1 MADLGR
7 LDGGGSQ
14 LGEIVDELQEIVDEE
29 AGKNALLARL
39 TLLSEASTVLTE
51 TLDPDAALYRLAQLV
66 VPVLGDWCGVHVL
79 DEAGGVRTAAAAH
92 GDPGGT
98 ALMEDDLDASPGL
111 ASTSPVGDVLKGG
124 KPQLIRAVTDE
135 LLASS
140 ASSSEQL
147 EIFRAMG
154 IESAVVVPLRGRARI
169 LGALSVVSAGSGR
182 RLDDADLA
190 VAIDL
195 GRKAGLA
202 VENAQLYQ
210 RARHVAKAFEQVL
223 VPERLATVPGLDVAA
238 RYLPAA
244 GAEMGGDWYDV
255 IPFSDGP
262 VGLVIGDVIGHDLR
276 ASSIMASLRTAVR
289 AYAWTRS
296 SPAVVVD
303 YVDGLA
309 RGLEADQMATLIYG
323 IYEPTTRRLRW
334 SNAGHL
340 PPLLIGPGPT
350 ATYLEEPSSV
360 LVGAM
365 GGLPYSEGKIDLD
378 PGSTVL
384 FYTDGLI
391 QERGGL
397 VSEGL
402 DRLRQLAATQWATA
416 PGQLINTILA
426 TMLGEDQRADDIAI
440 LCVRVKP

>member
-14 LGEIVDELQEIVDEE
+14 LEEIGPDE
-29 AGKNALLARL
+29 AGKDALLARL

-79 DEAGGVRTAAAAH
+79 DETGAVRTAAAAH
-92 GDPGGT
+92 RDPAGT
-98 ALMEDDLDASPGL
+98 AWVDDGLDASPGL
-111 ASTSPVGDVLKGG
+111 ASTSPVAGVLKGG
-124 KPQLIRAVTDE
+124 EPQLIRAVTDE
-135 LLASS
+135 LLVSS
-140 ASSSEQL
+140 AGSSEQL
-147 EIFRAMG
+147 EVFRALG
-154 IESAVVVPLRGRARI
+154 IESAIVVPLRGRARV
-169 LGALSVVSAGSGR
+169 LGAMAVVSAESGR

-190 VAIDL
+190 VAVDL

-210 RARHVAKAFEQVL
+210 RARQVAEAFEQGL
-223 VPERLATVPGLDVAA
+223 VPDE
-238 RYLPAA
+238 
-244 GAEMGGDWYDV
+244 
-255 IPFSDGP
+255 
-262 VGLVIGDVIGHDLR
+262 
-276 ASSIMASLRTAVR
+276 
-289 AYAWTRS
+289 
-296 SPAVVVD
+296 
-303 YVDGLA
+303 LA

-323 IYEPTTRRLRW
+323 IYEPVTRRLRW

-340 PPLLIGPGPT
+340 PPLVIGPGPT
-350 ATYLEEPSSV
+350 ATYLEQPSSV

-365 GGLPYSEGKIDLD
+365 GGLSYSEGEVDLA

-402 DRLRQLAATQWATA
+402 DRLNQLAATQSGAD
-416 PGQLINTILA
+416 PVQLINRILA
-426 TMLGEDQRADDIAI
+426 TMLGEDQRADDIAL
-440 LCVRVKP
+440 LCIRVEH

>member
-14 LGEIVDELQEIVDEE
+14 LEEIGPDE
-29 AGKNALLARL
+29 AGKDALLARL

-79 DEAGGVRTAAAAH
+79 DETGAVRTAAAAH
-92 GDPGGT
+92 RDPAGT
-98 ALMEDDLDASPGL
+98 AWVDDGLEASPGL
-111 ASTSPVGDVLKGG
+111 ASTSTVAGVLEGG
-124 KPQLIRAVTDE
+124 EPQLIRAVSDE
-135 LLASS
+135 LLVSS
-140 ASSSEQL
+140 AGSSEQL
-147 EIFRAMG
+147 EVFRALG
-154 IESAVVVPLRGRARI
+154 IESAIVVPLRGRARV
-169 LGALSVVSAGSGR
+169 LGAMAVVSAESGR

-190 VAIDL
+190 VAVDL

-210 RARHVAKAFEQVL
+210 RARQVAEAFEQGL
-223 VPERLATVPGLDVAA
+223 VPDRLATVPGLDVAA
-238 RYLPAA
+238 RYLPAG
-244 GAEMGGDWYDV
+244 GAEVGGDWYDV
-255 IPFSDGP
+255 IPFSDGR

-289 AYAWTRS
+289 AYAWTGS
-296 SPAVVVD
+296 PPAVVVD
-303 YVDGLA
+303 YVDELA

-323 IYEPTTRRLRW
+323 IYEPVTRRLRW

-340 PPLLIGPGPT
+340 PPLVIGPGPT
-350 ATYLEEPSSV
+350 ATYLEQPSSV

-365 GGLPYSEGKIDLD
+365 GGLSYSEGEVDLA

-402 DRLRQLAATQWATA
+402 DRLNQLAATQSGAD
-416 PGQLINTILA
+416 PVQLINRILA
-426 TMLGEDQRADDIAI
+426 TMLGEDQRADDIAL
-440 LCVRVKP
+440 LCIRVEH

>member
-1 MADLGR
+1 
-7 LDGGGSQ
+7 
-14 LGEIVDELQEIVDEE
+14 
-29 AGKNALLARL
+29 
-39 TLLSEASTVLTE
+39 
-51 TLDPDAALYRLAQLV
+51 
-66 VPVLGDWCGVHVL
+66 
-79 DEAGGVRTAAAAH
+79 
-92 GDPGGT
+92 
-98 ALMEDDLDASPGL
+98 MEDDLDASPGL
-111 ASTSPVGDVLKGG
+111 ARSSPVAAVLKGG
-124 KPQLIRAVTDE
+124 EPQLIRAVTDE

-140 ASSSEQL
+140 ANSSEQL

-154 IESAVVVPLRGRARI
+154 IESAVVVPLRGRARV
-169 LGALSVVSAGSGR
+169 LGALSVVSAESGR
-182 RLDDADLA
+182 RLDAADLA

-244 GAEMGGDWYDV
+244 GAEVGGDWYDV
-255 IPFSDGP
+255 IPFSDGR

-289 AYAWTRS
+289 AYAWAGNP
-296 SPAVVVD
+296 PARVVD
-303 YVDGLA
+303 YVDELA
-309 RGLEADQMATLIYG
+309 RGLEADHMATLIYG
-323 IYEPTTRRLRW
+323 VYEPATRRLRW

-340 PPLLIGPGPT
+340 PPLIIGPRRT
-350 ATYLEEPSSV
+350 AAFLEQPSSV

-365 GGLPYSEGKIDLD
+365 GGLSYSEGEIVVD
-378 PGSTVL
+378 PGSTIL

-402 DRLRQLAATQWATA
+402 DRLSQLMATQAGA
-416 PGQLINTILA
+416 EPVHLINRVLA

-440 LCVRVKP
+440 LCARVKP